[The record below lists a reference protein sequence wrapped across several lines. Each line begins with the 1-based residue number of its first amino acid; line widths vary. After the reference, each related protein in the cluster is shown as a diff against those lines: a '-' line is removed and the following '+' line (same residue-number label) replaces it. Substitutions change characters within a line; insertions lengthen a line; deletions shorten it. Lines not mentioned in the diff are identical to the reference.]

1 MRPYKK
7 YRTYQWL
14 RNRNQQRSKIVM
26 AISTLLLLLF
36 LSKLSSGQDSIPGKT
51 LSADQVLEI
60 VKKYHPVAKQA
71 DIFVEKAKADIT
83 IARGGFDPYIKNES
97 AQKTFDGTDYYF
109 YNRPEL
115 TIPTW
120 FGVEITGGTEFL
132 SGNRTDP
139 VDTKGETNFIGISIP
154 LAKNLLMDKRRAAL
168 QTAKIFRD
176 ASTIE
181 RRNILNNLLL
191 DAMNTY
197 WSWVQYYQQYKILSE
212 AVAVNEQR
220 VAFVKTAFRL
230 GDRPAI
236 DTTEAIAQLQN
247 FEVLKTKAWLE
258 FQNTGLELSVFLW
271 SENTTPYN
279 LPATIIPDESS
290 SPNNLQEGIL
300 PELAGLLEAAKQ
312 NHPELLIY
320 DYKLDVLQV
329 EKKLKLQELLPTV
342 NFSYNQLGKGYDL
355 LKTTRAPLFENN
367 FRYGL
372 SLGIPLRLSEGRGEF
387 KKAKLKIAET
397 RLQFTQKQWQIET
410 KVRSYYNEL
419 LALRTQVFLQEK
431 AYKNYQ
437 ALQRGEDIRFQ
448 SGESSLFL
456 VNARETKTL
465 EALQKLQE
473 LKANYFKTENTLKW
487 AAGILG
493 N

>member
-355 LKTTRAPLFENN
+355 LKTTHAPLFENN

-397 RLQFTQKQWQIET
+397 RLQFNQKQWQIET